1 MSQNMRILLAED
13 NPADV
18 YLIEEALREN
28 GVAFDMVVAEDGEQ
42 AMTLLADPQRE
53 LDVVLLDLNMPKR
66 GGSEVL
72 QQFARQS
79 SSSDCAYIL
88 IFSCG

>member
-1 MSQNMRILLAED
+1 MRILLAED

-28 GVAFDMVVAEDGEQ
+28 GVEFDMTVAEDGEQ
-42 AMTLLADPQRE
+42 ALTMLADPARQ

-72 QQFARQS
+72 EKLRA
-79 SSSDCAYIL
+79 
-88 IFSCG
+88 